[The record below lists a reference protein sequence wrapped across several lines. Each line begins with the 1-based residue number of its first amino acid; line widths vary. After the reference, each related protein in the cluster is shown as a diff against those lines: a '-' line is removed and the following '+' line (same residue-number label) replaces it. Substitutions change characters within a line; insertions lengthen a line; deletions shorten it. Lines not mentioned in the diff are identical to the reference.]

1 MQTTFTPRAEMD
13 HLIAEHYQAE
23 IAGDSAAAVAMFA
36 PAIEHD
42 AVGFPRVSRGREAAA
57 AFYADLF
64 DHLVFERMTPR
75 RRLYGDDFCVDEAL
89 VEARAVGRPFGIE
102 GRGRSVRFRLLHI
115 FEFADGLMTR
125 ENAWLDLV
133 AIQQQLA

>member
-1 MQTTFTPRAEMD
+1 MQSTLTPRDLMD
-13 HLIAEHYQAE
+13 RLIEEHYRAE
-23 IAGDSAAAVAMFA
+23 VAGDSAAAVAMFA
-36 PAIEHD
+36 PDIEHD
-42 AVGFPRVSRGREAAA
+42 AVGSPRVSHGREEAA

-64 DHLVFERMTPR
+64 ANLVFERMTPG
-75 RRLYGDDFCVDEAL
+75 RRLYGDGFCVDEAL

-102 GRGRSVRFRLLHI
+102 GRGRPVRFRLLHI
-115 FEFADGLMTR
+115 FEFADGLTTR